1 MFIEAIFRIV
11 FPKAPAW
18 LGGLIATAIPAVHQ
32 LVLRLKHKDDMR
44 GEDKRVW
51 VVSEVTE
58 ILDDAFDDVPEWAEL
73 SEEARDRILSG
84 LAELSLWVS
93 NLAGELGPKKSRRLL
108 RKSLAKLG

>member
-11 FPKAPAW
+11 FPKAPGW

-32 LVLRLKHKDDMR
+32 LVLRLKQKQDMK
-44 GEDKRVW
+44 GDEKRTF
-51 VVSEVTE
+51 VVSEVKE
-58 ILDDAFDDVPEWAEL
+58 ILDDAFDDVPEWREL
-73 SEEARDRILSG
+73 DEAARDRILGG

-93 NLAGELGPKKSRRLL
+93 NLAGELGTRKSRKLL